1 MAFNFI
7 KVGLFLIAGLFTVIS
22 NAQQYPDKPIRL
34 VSPIP
39 PGGAPDLVAR
49 ALAATLTKQLGL
61 SVFVENKVGSNGNIA
76 ADVVSHAPADGYT
89 LLVGMDSLFVINPY
103 LYKKS
108 PDANKEFKPV
118 STLAANEFV
127 LAINPKVPANN
138 LKEFVEYVKKTKPAP
153 AYASGGN
160 GSQHHLTM
168 EMLKAKTGIDLL
180 HIPYK
185 GGVDAT
191 TATMGGDSVAMFSGT
206 SNAGLIKSGKLKA
219 IAVSGAKR
227 SKEMPDIPTI
237 AETYPGFDNTIWI
250 GLFAAK
256 DTPDVIIQKLRIE
269 VGKALKDPGM
279 IEALNKAGGIE
290 PLITTPEEF
299 ANLIKKDQL
308 KYSTI
313 IRSLNLQLD

>member
-1 MAFNFI
+1 MRQ
-7 KVGLFLIAGLFTVIS
+7 LIHIVIWIATLGFCLS
-22 NAQQYPDKPIRL
+22 GIAQQYPEKPIRL
-34 VSPIP
+34 ISPIP

-49 ALAATLTKQLGL
+49 ALANTLTKQLNL

-103 LYKKS
+103 LYTKI

-118 STLAANEFV
+118 STLASNQFV
-127 LAINPKVPANN
+127 LATNPKVPASN
-138 LKEFVEYVKKTKPAP
+138 LKEFVEYVKKTHPAP

-168 EMLKAKTGIDLL
+168 EMLKARAGIDLL

-185 GGVDAT
+185 GGVEAT

-206 SNAGLIKSGKLKA
+206 SNAGLIRSGKLKA
-219 IAVSGAKR
+219 IAVSGSRR
-227 SKEMPDIPTI
+227 SKDLPDVPTI
-237 AETYPGFDNTIWI
+237 AETFPGFDNTIWI

-256 DTPDVIIQKLRIE
+256 ETPDAIIQKLRVE
-269 VGKALKDPGM
+269 VTKALKDPAM
-279 IEALNKAGGIE
+279 IESLNKAGGIE
-290 PLITTPEEF
+290 PFSTTPEEF
-299 ANLIKKDQL
+299 TALIKKDQM
-308 KYSTI
+308 KYSAM
-313 IRSLNLQLD
+313 IRSLHLQLD